1 MKVFYF
7 FKNINWIKIFRLE
20 KLGQPLIYL
29 LSVIVFVGINI
40 VFGLIP
46 LKFDFSYGKSYSL
59 STSTKKII
67 KNLDDVLNI
76 KFFVSSDLP
85 TRLLPLK
92 NNVLDF
98 LNEYKKEGRGKI
110 IVKVLDPKKDNQALN
125 QAQEEGLPQLQFSEL
140 QQNRYQVAAVYFGLV
155 LSYGTKKEMIPQ
167 VTNLESLEYN
177 LTSLIYKMTKKELEK
192 VAVLGRKEE
201 FDQQNDDLLSFK
213 KALRQQFIL
222 DFIDLSS
229 NSTTKEIDK
238 SYKTVIVFDDNKKEY
253 DEQEITALKNYLN
266 DGGKALFLVDGVWV
280 LDNLQTTEAK
290 HNLFSPLSDFGI
302 ELKKDLVLS
311 TSAELVNFG
320 NQLFQFITPY
330 PFWVKTNVFN
340 KEQPHFSNINNLLY
354 PWASSIELKNKNGIS
369 LSPLVYTTKKSWLQK
384 ESFILDPQ
392 NIPNPQSVDLKQ
404 HIISAY
410 AKNKNQGEVVVI
422 PCSRFILERFLS
434 RTADNLE
441 LVLNVVNHLAAKG
454 ALSGIRQ
461 REVVF
466 YPLPDLSENQKD
478 LFRYLN
484 IFLLPSCFAIVGFFR
499 LWRRANK
506 D

>member
-7 FKNINWIKIFRLE
+7 FTNINWIKIFRLE

-29 LSVIVFVGINI
+29 LSIIVFVGINI

-76 KFFVSSDLP
+76 KFFVSSDIP
-85 TRLLPLK
+85 TRFLPLK
-92 NNVLDF
+92 NDVLDF

-125 QAQEEGLPQLQFSEL
+125 QVQEAGLPQLQFSEL

-192 VAVLGRKEE
+192 VAVLGKKEE
-201 FDQQNDDLLSFK
+201 FDQQNDDLFSFK
-213 KALRQQFIL
+213 KVLRQQFIL
-222 DFIDLSS
+222 DFIDVPRDSS
-229 NSTTKEIDK
+229 SKDIDK
-238 SYKTVIVFDDNKKEY
+238 TYKTVIVFDDNKKEY
-253 DEQEITALKNYLN
+253 DQQEITAIKNYLN
-266 DGGKALFLVDGVWV
+266 QGGKAVFLVDGVWV

-290 HNLFSPLSDFGI
+290 HNLFSLLSEFGI

-330 PFWVKTNVFN
+330 PFWVKTNIFAN
-340 KEQPHFSNINNLLY
+340 KEPHFSNINSLLY
-354 PWASSIELKNKNGIS
+354 PWVSSIELKNKNNIK
-369 LSPLVYTTKKSWLQK
+369 PIALVYSTKKSWLQK
-384 ESFILDPQ
+384 NSFVLDPQ
-392 NIPNPQSVDLKQ
+392 NIPDPQQSDLKQ
-404 HIISAY
+404 YIVSVY
-410 AKNKNQGEVVVI
+410 AKNKNNGELIVI
-422 PCSRFILERFLS
+422 SSSRFVLDRYLN
-434 RTADNLE
+434 RTTDNLE
-441 LVLNVVNHLAAKG
+441 FLLNVINNFAAKG

-461 REVVF
+461 REVAF

-478 LFRYLN
+478 IFRYLN

-499 LWRRANK
+499 LWRRVNK

>member
-1 MKVFYF
+1 MKVFHF
-7 FKNINWIKIFRLE
+7 FKNINWLKVFQLE
-20 KLGQPLIYL
+20 RLGQPLIYL
-29 LSVIVFVGINI
+29 LSVVVFVGANL
-40 VFGLIP
+40 VFSLVP
-46 LKFDFSYGKSYSL
+46 LKFDFSYGKAYSL
-59 STSTKKII
+59 SSSTKKII

-92 NNVLDF
+92 NDVLDF

-110 IVKVLDPKKDNQALN
+110 MVKVLDPKKDNQALN

-140 QQNRYQVAAVYFGLV
+140 QQNKYQVAAVYFGLV
-155 LSYGTKKEMIPQ
+155 LSYGTKKEIIPQ
-167 VTNLESLEYN
+167 VTNLEGLEYN

-192 VAVLGRKEE
+192 VAVLGKKEE

-213 KALRQQFIL
+213 KVLRQQFIL
-222 DFIDLSS
+222 DFIDVSS
-229 NSTTKEIDK
+229 SSATKEIDK

-266 DGGKALFLVDGVWV
+266 QGGKAVFLVDGVWV

-290 HNLFSPLSDFGI
+290 HNLFSLISDFGI

-320 NQLFQFITPY
+320 NQLFQFITAY
-330 PFWVKTNVFN
+330 PFWVKTNIFA
-340 KEQPHFSNINNLLY
+340 KDQPHFSNINALLY
-354 PWASSIELKNKNGIS
+354 PWASSIELKNKNDVK
-369 LSPLVYTTKKSWLQK
+369 PAALVYTTKKSWIQK
-384 ESFILDPQ
+384 DNFVLDPQ
-392 NIPNPQSVDLKQ
+392 SIPNPQPADLKQ

-410 AKNKNQGEVVVI
+410 SKNKNNGELIVI
-422 PCSRFILERFLS
+422 ASSRFVLERYLS
-434 RTADNLE
+434 RTTDNLE
-441 LVLNVVNHLAAKG
+441 FLLNIVNNFAAKG

-461 REVVF
+461 REVSF
-466 YPLPDLSENQKD
+466 YPLPDLSESQKD

-484 IFLLPSCFAIVGFFR
+484 IFLLPSFLAIFGFFR
-499 LWRRANK
+499 LWQRAK